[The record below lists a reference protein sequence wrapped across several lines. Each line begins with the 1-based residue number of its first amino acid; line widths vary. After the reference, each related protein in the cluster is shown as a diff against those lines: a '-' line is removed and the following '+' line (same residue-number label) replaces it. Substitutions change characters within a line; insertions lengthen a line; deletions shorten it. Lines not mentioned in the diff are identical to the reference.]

1 LNRIFAMALGL
12 VSCIALV
19 SPADAFEVR
28 GIDVH
33 AEEDDLG
40 ADEIEIIVRLI
51 ESLPEDHLEGLKR
64 LTIPP
69 KGAAPDIPAF
79 PGQGPQIEAAVD
91 GLHDRPTWRAVFE
104 IGRHVYRSVLT
115 SDERASFVALWD
127 MDRRSEAYER
137 LFGLLYMMHVVDSW
151 PGVIEVPGDIQTR
164 LSEAFARQ
172 WLPALFAASCFVDG
186 RTGTIQVYRWSNQD
200 FRVVHRTAVREGAWL
215 TIGPIH
221 YRLEDGRLI
230 GAAIGDVHAR
240 PPSIARE
247 QRWSGAIPVPEPIL
261 SRFKRRD

>member
-33 AEEDDLG
+33 AERDDLG

-69 KGAAPDIPAF
+69 KGAAP
-79 PGQGPQIEAAVD
+79 
-91 GLHDRPTWRAVFE
+91 E